1 MTAQVILAVDSNQ
14 RNLELLSQ
22 LLTKE
27 GYSMRLVSNL
37 EEFAAAIEQ
46 PDEIGL
52 ALVDIS
58 GFDRRI
64 WGYCEQLANY
74 LVPLLVISP
83 QRLAQIQHESISH
96 GAKGVLYKP
105 LVVKELTN
113 LIRSMMRD
121 DLRE

>member
-1 MTAQVILAVDSNQ
+1 MTAHVILAVDSNQ

-22 LLTKE
+22 VLTKE

-37 EEFAAAIEQ
+37 DEFSAAITQ

-64 WGYCEQLANY
+64 WGYSEAVQ
-74 LVPLLVISP
+74 PLRRIVC
-83 QRLAQIQHESISH
+83 RA
-96 GAKGVLYKP
+96 
-105 LVVKELTN
+105 
-113 LIRSMMRD
+113 RSSYW
-121 DLRE
+121 REY